1 MENSSPSPTLQDS
14 PIVYEPDSFRP
25 GATVLAVV
33 GMLVL
38 VFAVGFISVFA
49 YAATHGFNIV
59 GLTKQSIPVALA
71 IQVLIDASV
80 VVYLA
85 IVLPPL
91 AQTSLAGL
99 GFRTPTLRDIGIALL
114 GAVAMVVI
122 VNGLGTIIDSAF
134 HTKHQQEAIKLFL
147 SVKDP
152 LVKAGFAAL
161 AVIVAP
167 VAEEFAFRVFIFNAV
182 HRYASFWVAAAVS
195 GVCFGLAHT
204 DPYAFV
210 PLIFGGMILCGVY
223 ARTRNAW
230 MSMITH
236 GTFNAVSVIALYFA
250 PQFTK

>member
-1 MENSSPSPTLQDS
+1 MENSSTSPTLADS
-14 PIVYEPDSFRP
+14 PIVYETNSFKPR
-25 GATVLAVV
+25 ATVLAVI
-33 GMLVL
+33 GLLVL
-38 VFAVGFISVFA
+38 VFAVGFISVFV
-49 YAATHGFNIV
+49 YAAMHGFNFI

-71 IQVLIDASV
+71 IQVLIDACV

-99 GFRTPTLRDIGIALL
+99 GFRTPTVREIGIALL
-114 GAVAMVVI
+114 GAAAMVVV

-134 HTKHQQEAIKLFL
+134 HTKHQQDVIKLFL
-147 SVKDP
+147 AVKDP

-167 VAEEFAFRVFIFNAV
+167 IAEEFAFRVFIFNAAR
-182 HRYASFWVAAAVS
+182 RYWTFWIAALIS
-195 GVCFGLAHT
+195 GVCFGAAHM
-204 DPYAFV
+204 DKYAFV

-223 ARTRNAW
+223 SRTRNAW